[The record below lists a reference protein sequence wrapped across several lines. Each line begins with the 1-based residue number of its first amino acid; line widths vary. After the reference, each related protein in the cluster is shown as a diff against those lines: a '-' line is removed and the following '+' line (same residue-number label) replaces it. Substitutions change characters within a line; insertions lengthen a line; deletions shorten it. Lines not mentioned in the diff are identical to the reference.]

1 MELTKKTQNKTCWVV
16 HYDCLFLPFSDCQ
29 QGRTGTQA
37 TFILADDQIQEL
49 LCRRFTGITCT
60 TGRQFILAEIRPEQG
75 FEARQ
80 VTLFIRLGRRYLSH
94 TVVTVHGHNDVRLT
108 SLSWSCKVVVW
119 HGRAIVLTNN
129 MEHVVTTRM
138 ALLC

>member
-1 MELTKKTQNKTCWVV
+1 MTNKKNKSTS
-16 HYDCLFLPFSDCQ
+16 DSSKFLPFFFCQ
-29 QGRTGTQA
+29 QARTGTQA
-37 TFILADDQIQEL
+37 TFILSDDQIQEL

-60 TGRQFILAEIRPEQG
+60 TGRQFISAEVWPEQE

-94 TVVTVHGHNDVRLT
+94 TVVIVHGHNDVRLM

-119 HGRAIVLTNN
+119 QGRAIVLTKNTEN
-129 MEHVVTTRM
+129 VITAKMM
-138 ALLC
+138 LLCSII